1 MILIIDICDE
11 KLSNFLFLSVIIPGS
26 KNRILFCIIL
36 LSKHLALAKIVRKI
50 STVLTILFDWFCQQC
65 QQSENINS
73 NNCKVKIH
81 AADNVTYECTFAYVI
96 FFGCLTVVGLKATHI
111 LWHDNNSHG
120 IGRGPSII
128 LRRV

>member
-1 MILIIDICDE
+1 M
-11 KLSNFLFLSVIIPGS
+11 FLSVIIPGS

-81 AADNVTYECTFAYVI
+81 AADNVTYECTFFFFGRTYECTFAYVI